1 MVKYV
6 TIKPRVYIEP
16 TVVSYLVARPS
27 NNPILASRQRASQR
41 LWEDY
46 ADRFQFV
53 ISPIVRDEIRQGDTT
68 AAQQRLAAVS
78 SLTIL
83 EVSPDMDMLV
93 KKLLDS
99 GAVPRGSVFDAQHIA
114 IATVHSVEYL
124 VSWNHKH
131 IVNEN
136 KREHINRVC
145 QAAGFQP
152 ITICTL
158 IALME
163 DIQMKEVPEK
173 HPEFGPETYTDPILE
188 ECYRIKAELS
198 AQFKTLEEF
207 FAYVKAL
214 EEEDKRNGVKYVSYY
229 DPSKRIPAEK
239 SDDDA

>member
-1 MVKYV
+1 MLKYT

-27 NNPILASRQRASQR
+27 NNPILAARQEASRQ

-46 ADRFQFV
+46 ADRFEFV
-53 ISPIVRDEIRQGDTT
+53 ISPIVRDEIRQGDAT
-68 AAQQRLAAVS
+68 AAQKRLDVVS

-93 KKLLDS
+93 EKLLDS
-99 GAVPRGSVFDAQHIA
+99 GALPWGSVFDAQHIA

-124 VSWNHKH
+124 VSWNYKH
-131 IVNEN
+131 IVNEH
-136 KREHINRVC
+136 KRERINQVC
-145 QAAGFQP
+145 RNAGFQP
-152 ITICTL
+152 IAICTP

-173 HPEFGPETYTDPILE
+173 HPEFDPETYTDPILE

-198 AQFKTLEEF
+198 AKFKTLDEF

-214 EEEDKRNGVKYVSYY
+214 EEEDKRNGIKYVPY
-229 DPSKRIPAEK
+229 DPSKRIPSEK
-239 SDDDA
+239 SDDDT

>member
-93 KKLLDS
+93 EKLLDS

-152 ITICTL
+152 ITICTP

-163 DIQMKEVPEK
+163 DIQMKEVLEK
-173 HPEFGPETYTDPILE
+173 HPEFDPETYTDPILE

-239 SDDDA
+239 SDDDD